1 MNCPAAKDNI
11 SRGITFHPKPENI
24 LNKNTNGTGICTAII
39 QCLENLAVLNL
50 Q

>member
-1 MNCPAAKDNI
+1 MR
-11 SRGITFHPKPENI
+11 RGMTFHPKPENI

-39 QCLENLAVLNL
+39 QFFENLGALYL